1 MFTFQAVCLVLTPQT
16 KKKKPKKKKQSTAA
30 TPGELESADTSTP
43 SGKGGKKNKGAKD
56 DPLAG
61 LDEVDRALAELDM
74 K

>member
-1 MFTFQAVCLVLTPQT
+1 MSIPSSTYLQLTLQT
-16 KKKKPKKKKQSTAA
+16 KKKKSKKKKQSVVA
-30 TPGELESADTSTP
+30 TPGDIEGVDIFTP
-43 SGKGGKKNKGAKD
+43 NGKAGKKNQGAKD